1 MKLYIDE
8 GRMSIYEELDP
19 MPEHKTQFALMGME
33 NI

>member
-8 GRMSIYEELDP
+8 GRMSIYEGLDP
-19 MPEHKTQFALMGME
+19 MPENKTRFALMGME